1 MGNFYDVTAVMQVI
15 GGIYLNPSLLDAE
28 EKYNFIEQDFK
39 VIFDTRTYTLEELK
53 DRLIKEGWLM
63 YTCKD
68 CQYYTWSNEDLEVKC
83 KRGVNIDELYRVN
96 NHRLTRRKCKKYK
109 RKEGEK

>member
-1 MGNFYDVTAVMQVI
+1 
-15 GGIYLNPSLLDAE
+15 
-28 EKYNFIEQDFK
+28 
-39 VIFDTRTYTLEELK
+39 
-53 DRLIKEGWLM
+53 M

-109 RKEGEK
+109 RKEGRNNYDKCRFTLIWLFY

>member
-1 MGNFYDVTAVMQVI
+1 M
-15 GGIYLNPSLLDAE
+15 
-28 EKYNFIEQDFK
+28 YNCQ
-39 VIFDTRTYTLEELK
+39 
-53 DRLIKEGWLM
+53 G
-63 YTCKD
+63 